1 MPRTRPPYPQ
11 KFRDQII
18 ELARNGRS
26 PSDLAEEFEPTETT
40 IRNWI
45 KQADR
50 DEGKSADG
58 LSTDEREELREL
70 RKKLRQLQQ
79 ERDIL
84 AKANGLVRSGD
95 RRCTTKIFRFIDAHQ
110 AEFPISVMCRV
121 LRVSRSGYYAWR
133 KRPPS
138 KRARK
143 DAMLTEKIRQIHEK
157 SRGTYGSPRIHAALQ
172 GEGIRV
178 GEKRVARLMKAA
190 GLRGAS
196 RRKRPSTTIRDD
208 SRRPAPDLVDRDF
221 TASEPDELWVADI
234 TYVPTD
240 GGYLYL
246 SVVLDAFSRRIIGW
260 AMADHLR
267 TEIVLEAL
275 DMATQQRS
283 PEDTVHHSDQGSQ
296 YTAIAFGQ
304 RCKDEGVRPS
314 MGSVGDCYDNA
325 MCESFF
331 ATLECELIER
341 TSFTTRSEARLGV
354 FDFVEGWYNPD
365 RLHSALDYESP
376 SDYEKEYFRE
386 QPLPMERP
394 SPVAA

>member
-1 MPRTRPPYPQ
+1 
-11 KFRDQII
+11 
-18 ELARNGRS
+18 
-26 PSDLAEEFEPTETT
+26 
-40 IRNWI
+40 
-45 KQADR
+45 
-50 DEGKSADG
+50 
-58 LSTDEREELREL
+58 
-70 RKKLRQLQQ
+70 
-79 ERDIL
+79 
-84 AKANGLVRSGD
+84 
-95 RRCTTKIFRFIDAHQ
+95 
-110 AEFPISVMCRV
+110 MCRV

-157 SRGTYGSPRIHAALQ
+157 SRGTYGSPRVHAALQ

-240 GGYLYL
+240 RGYLYL
-246 SVVLDAFSRRIIGW
+246 SVVLDAFSRRIVGW

-267 TEIVLEAL
+267 TELVLEAL
-275 DMATQQRS
+275 DMAGTQRNS
-283 PEDTVHHSDQGSQ
+283 EETIHHSDQGSQ

-304 RCKDEGVRPS
+304 RCKDAGVRPS

-354 FDFVEGWYNPD
+354 FDFVEGWYNPH

-386 QPLPMERP
+386 QPLPTERP